1 MHANSSTV
9 LLHQMK
15 ELISAPIPS
24 RLLIDVRE
32 PAEVAQSGR
41 IPGSVLMPI
50 NSNPDAVYL
59 DPEDFEE
66 EFGFEKPGQKEDG
79 TAQGPDEVVFY
90 CRIGVRSKV
99 AMQQALGEGGWKGIK
114 AGEYGGGMIE
124 WAGKGGEVE
133 RIGKKMAA

>member
-1 MHANSSTV
+1 
-9 LLHQMK
+9 MK
-15 ELISAPIPS
+15 ELISAPTPS
-24 RLLIDVRE
+24 RLLVDVRE

-66 EFGFEKPGQKEDG
+66 EFGFEKPGFKEDG
-79 TAQGPDEVVFY
+79 TPQGPEEVVFY

-99 AMQQALGEGGWKGIK
+99 AMQQALGEGGWKGIR

-133 RIGKKMAA
+133 RIGKKIAA